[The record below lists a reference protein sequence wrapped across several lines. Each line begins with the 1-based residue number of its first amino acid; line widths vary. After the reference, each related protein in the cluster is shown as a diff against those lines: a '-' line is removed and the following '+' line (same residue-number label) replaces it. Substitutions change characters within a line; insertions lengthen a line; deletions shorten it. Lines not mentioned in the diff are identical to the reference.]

1 MKGRLSMGREHTKK
15 QAGIP
20 PKRVTDILDQD
31 ITATGD
37 FVNTKEEESNNTQ
50 TIKIK
55 IPEKTSVRKT
65 FVADQEIAEAL
76 DKFFTDPITGKKKS
90 GSKGFISKIFNN
102 AMYKELHELGIISE
116 DISGKLKSYDE

>member
-1 MKGRLSMGREHTKK
+1 MGREHTKK

-37 FVNTKEEESNNTQ
+37 FVNTKEDDSNNTQ

>member
-37 FVNTKEEESNNTQ
+37 FVNTKEDESNNTQ

>member
-1 MKGRLSMGREHTKK
+1 MGREHTKK

-37 FVNTKEEESNNTQ
+37 FVNTKEDESNNTQ

-116 DISGKLKSYDE
+116 DISGKLKSYYE

>member
-37 FVNTKEEESNNTQ
+37 FVNTKEDESNNTQ

-116 DISGKLKSYDE
+116 DISGKLKSYYE